1 VKRPRGR
8 WAKWYASVL
17 TDKRAYPDAEFR
29 AFASL
34 VARAADV
41 GPVWKNRQEVVDF
54 LGHVVDGSTGEE
66 LVAFLIAKDDLHV
79 RRGGRIELVGFAELH
94 RQPADT
100 TAADR
105 QRRHRAKL
113 RQEAEPVTAVRG
125 DTPPIVPTSDR
136 GRHGVTSTSL
146 SSGTSL
152 DERPTYVPDPGAPA
166 PEDAAIS
173 WLAGHDALVMPNGNG
188 YHRRLMDDA
197 ERHGPEK
204 LVAALERTW
213 AAGGRT
219 ARQLVLGASDML
231 NPIPSGKAIAKEEEA
246 AEARLRSQRAVE
258 RTRQAARERAEW
270 LADDDAPAQDSP
282 RRVGALLHRPQSAGH

>member
-1 VKRPRGR
+1 VKPPRGR

-41 GPVWKNRQEVVDF
+41 GPVWKNRQALVDF
-54 LGHVVDGSTGEE
+54 LDEFVDGGSGEE
-66 LVAFLIAKDDLHV
+66 LASYLIARDDLHV
-79 RRGGRIELVGFAELH
+79 RRGGRVELMGFAELH
-94 RQPADT
+94 QRPVDT

-105 QRRHRAKL
+105 QRRRRERLK
-113 RQEAEPVTAVRG
+113 EGEPVTVVRG
-125 DTPPIVPTSDR
+125 DTPPIVPSPEHD
-136 GRHGVTSTSL
+136 RHGVTSTSL
-146 SSGTSL
+146 SIRTPH
-152 DERPTYVPDPGAPA
+152 DEGPTYVPDPGAPA

-173 WLAGHDALVMPNGNG
+173 WLAGHQALVMPNGNG

-197 ERHGPEK
+197 ERHGPDK
-204 LVAALERTW
+204 LIAALERTW

-219 ARQLVLGASDML
+219 ARQLVLGASDIL

-270 LADDDAPAQDSP
+270 LADGDAPEQDSP